1 MSIFNNNKS
10 KNNSSQDVNLTDY
23 ERKLRERHDE
33 YNHLKEILR
42 GMRAEVSNLMDEIKD
57 VTDNLVRKNAELFLL
72 EESINDLKRSYE
84 LLKQDIKYEEETF
97 NKVNSELIK
106 IKSELNVNMPLFH
119 KLNVLKIE
127 YESVLLHLNARK
139 TELEKANSQIIPL
152 KSANNKNSSKI
163 NLGTQFI
170 KNKKKCQAKT
180 KLGSKCKRYA
190 VEGSLYCARH
200 LANINSN

>member
-1 MSIFNNNKS
+1 
-10 KNNSSQDVNLTDY
+10 
-23 ERKLRERHDE
+23 
-33 YNHLKEILR
+33 
-42 GMRAEVSNLMDEIKD
+42 MRAEVSNLMDEIKD

-84 LLKQDIKYEEETF
+84 LLKQDIKCEEETF

-106 IKSELNVNMPLFH
+106 IKSELNDNMPLYD

-139 TELEKANSQIIPL
+139 TELEKTNSQIIPL

-163 NLGTQFI
+163 KLETQFI